1 MLLPYFGGMAFYP
14 WESDSGPM
22 RFLCLLPTGLLVLL
36 IIGVLAGIFIHL
48 PLSQALTTL
57 ASKETRFA
65 LRLTLLTSGA
75 ATMIAVLLGVPAGHF
90 LARQTF
96 KGKLIIDTL
105 IDLPMTMTPLVIGV
119 GLLFLLGSEGVRHT
133 LDRLGI
139 ELLFTPWGAVLT
151 QVLIVAPIMTR
162 TSRSAFTAIDIR
174 YEQAGQTLGL
184 KPGQVFL
191 RVALP
196 MARPVILSG
205 VVLCWA
211 RAVGEFGATLMVA
224 GATRFKTETLP
235 IAVYLNI
242 SSGEL
247 GIALVCAW
255 LLIMTGFLVLLV
267 MRWIGAPLSA
277 DQSMVGMD
285 P

>member
-1 MLLPYFGGMAFYP
+1 
-14 WESDSGPM
+14 M

-36 IIGVLAGIFIHL
+36 ILGVLVGLFVHL
-48 PLSQALTTL
+48 PLSSVLSTL
-57 ASKETRFA
+57 ASEEIGFA

-75 ATMIAVLLGVPAGHF
+75 ATLVAVLLGVPAGHF
-90 LARQTF
+90 LARQNF
-96 KGKLIIDTL
+96 KGKAVVDTL
-105 IDLPMTMTPLVIGV
+105 IDLPMTMTPLVAGV
-119 GLLFLLGSEGVRHT
+119 GLLFLLGSDAVRQT

-139 ELLFTPWGAVLT
+139 QLLFTPWGAVLA

-162 TSRSAFTAIDIR
+162 TARAAFSAIDTR
-174 YEQAGQTLGL
+174 YEQAAQTLGL

-191 RVALP
+191 RVSLP
-196 MARPVILSG
+196 MARSVLLSG

-224 GATRFKTETLP
+224 GATRFRTETLP
-235 IAVYLNI
+235 IAVFLNI

-247 GIALVCAW
+247 GIALICAW
-255 LLIMTGFLVLLV
+255 LLILTGFLVLLV
-267 MRWIGAPLSA
+267 MRWIGTPLSA
-277 DQSMVGMD
+277 EPIAASSD